1 MKTMSK
7 NKKIIY
13 SGLVLAAAII
23 LITSVLPAT
32 VPGNAV
38 SSNEKITIYPDYQGL
53 VIPPNIAP
61 LNFRT
66 ESKTEKIKVEF
77 KAKDGFKFVVKSKG
91 KTIFIPVKKWKKML
105 EKSKGNEYSFTIY
118 EKGQGGKWIKY
129 PEFTNKV
136 AVEKIDSHI
145 AFRQIGAG
153 YILWSKMGIYQRNIE
168 NFEQS
173 PILLNER
180 TNNNCMNCHSFCN
193 NDPEK
198 MMIHLR
204 RPPSGTLLYDDKEI
218 KFINTSTPG
227 TMSAGVYPSWHPGG
241 KHIAYSVNI
250 IEQKFHSGKEGK
262 IYVYDKAS
270 DIVVYDIE
278 KNMITTSPV
287 VSTKS
292 LENLPEWST
301 SGDYIYYINGPAY
314 DQTAE
319 LQDVKYDLMGI
330 SYNVSTNRWGVPDTL
345 LKAKDTG
352 MSISFPKAC
361 PDGKS
366 LVFCM
371 SEYGYF
377 TVHNQSSD
385 LYLMDLTTK
394 KHKKLELNSDDV
406 ESYHSWSSEGRWL
419 QFISKKLDGLYSR
432 VYFSYIDNEGNAS
445 KPFILPQED
454 PDYYTTLLFNFNRPE
469 FIKGEVDVRASS
481 LAEKALKD
489 AEKVRFDPAV
499 KVDGLSGASKIAK
512 DASTEHTN

>member
-1 MKTMSK
+1 MRTMSK
-7 NKKIIY
+7 TKLIY
-13 SGLVLAAAII
+13 PI
-23 LITSVLPAT
+23 LILSAVVVIIISVLPVS
-32 VPGNAV
+32 VPDNAEI
-38 SSNEKITIYPDYQGL
+38 SDERINIYPDYQGL
-53 VIPPNIAP
+53 VIPSNIAP

-77 KAKDGFKFVVKSKG
+77 ESKDGYKFVIKSKG
-91 KTIFIPVKKWKKML
+91 KTIFIPIKKWKKML
-105 EKSKGNEYSFTIY
+105 EKSKGGEYTFTIY
-118 EKGQGGKWIKY
+118 EKGERGKWIKHQEY
-129 PEFTNKV
+129 KNKV
-136 AVEKIDSHI
+136 AEENIDSHI

-168 NFEQS
+168 NFDQS
-173 PILLNER
+173 PILLNDR
-180 TNNNCMNCHSFCN
+180 TNENCMNCHSFCN

-204 RPPSGTLLYDDKEI
+204 RPPSGTLLYDNKDL
-218 KFINTSTPG
+218 KFINTSTPN

-278 KNMITTSPV
+278 KNMITTTPAL
-287 VSTKS
+287 STKS
-292 LENLPEWST
+292 LENLPEWSP
-301 SGDYIYYINGPAY
+301 SGDYIYYINGPKY
-314 DQTAE
+314 DQESA

-330 SYNVSTNRWGVPDTL
+330 SYNVSTNKWGIPDTL

-352 MSISFPKAC
+352 MSISFPKAS
-361 PDGKS
+361 PDGKTI
-366 LVFCM
+366 VFCM

-385 LYLMDLTTK
+385 LYIMDLSTK
-394 KHKKLELNSDDV
+394 EYRKLELNSDDV
-406 ESYHSWSSEGRWL
+406 ESYHSWSSDGRWL

-432 VYFSYIDNEGNAS
+432 VYFSYIDKEGRAS

-454 PDYYTTLLFNFNRPE
+454 PEYYSTLLVNFNRPE
-469 FIKGEVDVRASS
+469 FIKGKVSVGASV
-481 LAEKALKD
+481 LAEKAFEE
-489 AEKVRFDPAV
+489 AEKVKFDPKV
-499 KVDGLSGASKIAK
+499 RVDGLSGASRITK
-512 DASTEHTN
+512 DVATEHTN

>member
-1 MKTMSK
+1 MSK
-7 NKKIIY
+7 SKLIY
-13 SGLVLAAAII
+13 LI
-23 LITSVLPAT
+23 LILTAVVVIIITALPSSA
-32 VPGNAV
+32 PDNAEK
-38 SSNEKITIYPDYQGL
+38 SNESMNIYPDYQGL

-66 ESKTEKIKVEF
+66 ESKTSKIKVEF
-77 KAKDGFKFVVKSKG
+77 IAKDGYKFVVESKG
-91 KTIFIPVKKWKKML
+91 KTIFIPIKKWKKML
-105 EKSKGNEYSFTIY
+105 EKSKGGEYKFSIF
-118 EKGQGGKWIKY
+118 EKGERGKWVKY
-129 PEFTNKV
+129 PEYTNKV
-136 AVEKIDSHI
+136 SEENIDSHI

-168 NFEQS
+168 NFDQS

-180 TNNNCMNCHSFCN
+180 TSNNCMNCHSFCN

-204 RPPSGTLLYDDKEI
+204 RPPSGTLLYDNKEI
-218 KFINTSTPG
+218 KFINTSTSS

-278 KNMITTSPV
+278 KNMITTTPAL
-287 VSTKS
+287 STKS
-292 LENLPEWST
+292 LENLPEWSP
-301 SGDYIYYINGPAY
+301 SGDYIYYINGPKY
-314 DQTAE
+314 DQEAE
-319 LQDVKYDLMGI
+319 LQEVKYDLMGI
-330 SYNVSTNRWGVPDTL
+330 SFNVSTNKWGVPDTL

-361 PDGKS
+361 PDRKS
-366 LVFCM
+366 IVFCM

-385 LYLMDLTTK
+385 LYIMDLVTK
-394 KHKKLELNSDDV
+394 KYKKLELNSDNV

-432 VYFSYIDNEGNAS
+432 VYFSYIDKDGKAS

-454 PDYYTTLLFNFNRPE
+454 PDYYSTLLVNFNRPE
-469 FIKGEVDVRASS
+469 FIKGKVSVAASV
-481 LAEKALKD
+481 LAEKAFEE
-489 AEKVRFDPAV
+489 AEKVKFDPAV
-499 KVDGLSGASKIAK
+499 KVDGLSGASRITK
-512 DASTEHTN
+512 DVTTEHTN